1 MFPTWEGRPGGVAPR
16 GESGPSGPVTAPAVG
31 HAACECAAANGAA
44 GKAAIACALGHR
56 TLVTPELVAV
66 VGDTGYR
73 VHSVAVPLAPLDP
86 LLLAGWL
93 ADFYGDAEFVVHGGL
108 GDLGLGSLGASHLR
122 MLDRLPVLLRPAGVP
137 PVGAAE
143 EVRDRGAVA
152 GWTRTVVAGYPFPE
166 AGIASPGALL
176 DPRVLATPGLRLLV
190 RTEYG
195 RPVAAGFAYDDRRSL
210 GIYWLATLPARP
222 SVWPR
227 SVPPCCPRPPPA
239 CRSTSG
245 WASKSWAR
253 RPGGWVAPRAL
264 SWQHRMTVAPYIH
277 RPTVSPAP
285 STDHPHCLVG
295 SGSPPPGW

>member
-1 MFPTWEGRPGGVAPR
+1 M
-16 GESGPSGPVTAPAVG
+16 
-31 HAACECAAANGAA
+31 AAA
-44 GKAAIACALGHR
+44 KAAIACALGHR

-66 VGDTGYR
+66 AGDTGYR

-86 LLLAGWL
+86 LLLADRL
-93 ADFYGDAEFVVHGGL
+93 ADFYGDAEFVVQDYVGL

-143 EVRDRGAVA
+143 EVRDRGALA

-190 RTEYG
+190 RTEYS

-210 GIYWLATLPARP
+210 GIYWLATLPARRRRGHGSALTAAAVGLAP
-222 SVWPR
+222 QRPAVLSTTPAGLSVYLRLGFEVVGETTWWLGSTPR
-227 SVPPCCPRPPPA
+227 R
-239 CRSTSG
+239 
-245 WASKSWAR
+245 
-253 RPGGWVAPRAL
+253 
-264 SWQHRMTVAPYIH
+264 
-277 RPTVSPAP
+277 
-285 STDHPHCLVG
+285 
-295 SGSPPPGW
+295 